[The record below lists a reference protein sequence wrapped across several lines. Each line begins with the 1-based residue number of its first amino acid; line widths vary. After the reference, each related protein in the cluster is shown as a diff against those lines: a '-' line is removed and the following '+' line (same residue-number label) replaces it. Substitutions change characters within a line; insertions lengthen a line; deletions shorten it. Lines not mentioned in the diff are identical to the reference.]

1 MSEYQRYEFMTVD
14 HPLTREQLEKV
25 KGLSSHI
32 EASSTRA
39 VIEYHWGDFKHNP
52 VGVLREFFDGFLY
65 YANWGSPRF
74 GLRFPHGT
82 LPANLLQG
90 YDLDD
95 YAKFVQ
101 HPDYDVLDFEFG
113 ELEAYDEWPD
123 FDLGTL
129 IPIREEL
136 LSGDLRSL
144 YIAWLAGQR
153 LIGGEDY
160 DYYDHEEDEEEGED
174 DEDALRVPPIPPG
187 FGTLT
192 KAQQSLTELLQVP
205 EELLLAAAA
214 HSQTSKAAIPTDFAP
229 LVEKLSRER
238 CNEYLVRLAQNEAG
252 LHHLLVKELL
262 ALSPESV
269 NGALGATGEHVSY
282 ATLVAEG
289 EAVQNRRE
297 SEKIEQARQARLRYL
312 QEVHD
317 QQEDY
322 WRQVNEAFERKT
334 SSGYNEATRLL
345 IELRDAAAH
354 FNEAD
359 TFQACFENWV
369 RPHMHRPA
377 FIGRLREENFSLPK
391 K

>member
-1 MSEYQRYEFMTVD
+1 VSEYQRYEFMTVD
-14 HPLTREQLEKV
+14 RPLTREQLEKV

-39 VIEYHWGDFKHNP
+39 VIEYHWGDFKYNP

-113 ELEAYDEWPD
+113 ELEAYDDWPD

-160 DYYDHEEDEEEGED
+160 DYYDHEEDEDEEEGIDE
-174 DEDALRVPPIPPG
+174 EDALRVPPVPSG
-187 FGTLT
+187 FDNLTL
-192 KAQQSLTELLQVP
+192 AQQTLANLLQVP
-205 EELLLAAAA
+205 KKLLRAAAG
-214 HSQTSKAAIPTDFAP
+214 HSQGAMTVTHADFAA
-229 LVEKLSRER
+229 LVKKLPRER
-238 CNEYLVRLAQNEAG
+238 CNAYLVRLAQNEAG
-252 LHHLLVKELL
+252 LHHLLIKELL
-262 ALSPESV
+262 ALDPKVARDVSAS
-269 NGALGATGEHVSY
+269 TGEHVSY
-282 ATLVAEG
+282 ATLVAE
-289 EAVQNRRE
+289 
-297 SEKIEQARQARLRYL
+297 S
-312 QEVHD
+312 
-317 QQEDY
+317 
-322 WRQVNEAFERKT
+322 EAF
-334 SSGYNEATRLL
+334 
-345 IELRDAAAH
+345 
-354 FNEAD
+354 
-359 TFQACFENWV
+359 
-369 RPHMHRPA
+369 
-377 FIGRLREENFSLPK
+377 
-391 K
+391 